1 MSVNNKVMILVID
14 GCAPEYITPELA
26 PNIHRLA
33 ERYGFARTA
42 KAVVPT
48 VTNVNHASILSG
60 QFPAVTGMVGNYF
73 YDPITG
79 EEGFVEEKNFMK
91 AETLLQAYRRHN
103 LKTAFLTVKGKLLGV
118 YGHAAD
124 IGISAQTPDEALLK
138 RLGLPTP
145 PSISSLESSR
155 WIVNAA
161 LACIR
166 QEDPDLVYC
175 TTNDYVFHHF
185 GPGTP
190 EAQLQIKQID
200 DVVAAIHATDP
211 ERQIY
216 ITADHGMNQ
225 KHHLLDFQQLADE
238 AGLHIFC
245 LAPLKDRYKENHV
258 YQEGGILYLFLKKPE
273 EKDALL
279 DLVRSRPEIEAVMT
293 NKEAAEQMHLPLQ
306 GIGDYVIF
314 TAPDCAFGEL
324 GETVTLVTDASRT
337 HGSLYEQKVP
347 LLAIHPAAPA
357 EAYQYS
363 KDIAAVLFKLLV

>member
-1 MSVNNKVMILVID
+1 M
-14 GCAPEYITPELA
+14 
-26 PNIHRLA
+26 
-33 ERYGFARTA
+33 
-42 KAVVPT
+42 
-48 VTNVNHASILSG
+48 
-60 QFPAVTGMVGNYF
+60 
-73 YDPITG
+73 
-79 EEGFVEEKNFMK
+79 
-91 AETLLQAYRRHN
+91 
-103 LKTAFLTVKGKLLGV
+103 
-118 YGHAAD
+118 
-124 IGISAQTPDEALLK
+124 
-138 RLGLPTP
+138 
-145 PSISSLESSR
+145 
-155 WIVNAA
+155 
-161 LACIR
+161 
-166 QEDPDLVYC
+166 
-175 TTNDYVFHHF
+175 
-185 GPGTP
+185 
-190 EAQLQIKQID
+190 
-200 DVVAAIHATDP
+200 AAIHEADP

-324 GETVTLVTDASRT
+324 GGTTALVTDASRT